1 MTGPEKDERHLSE
14 LMRRAQ
20 SGDAAA
26 YVQLLEDI
34 TPRVRQFVRR
44 QRFFLGVEGIEDLVQ
59 DILLSLHS
67 VRATYDPGR
76 PFVPWLMAIARNRL
90 ADSARRHAR
99 RAANEVATDRLPET
113 FSGEHANMHADAYG
127 DPEALRRAIRRL
139 PRGQR
144 VALEMLKLREM
155 SLKEAATVTGM
166 SVGALKVAAHRGMSA
181 LRKAMGG
188 AG

>member
-67 VRATYDPGR
+67 VRATYDPTR
-76 PFVPWLMAIARNRL
+76 PFMPWLFAIARNRL
-90 ADSARRHAR
+90 ADGARRYSRTEAR
-99 RAANEVATDRLPET
+99 EIGIDDTAVT
-113 FSGEHANMHADAYG
+113 FSADSTNTSG
-127 DPEALRRAIRRL
+127 
-139 PRGQR
+139 
-144 VALEMLKLREM
+144 
-155 SLKEAATVTGM
+155 
-166 SVGALKVAAHRGMSA
+166 
-181 LRKAMGG
+181 
-188 AG
+188 

>member
-1 MTGPEKDERHLSE
+1 MGPGYEIDRRLAGLMRSAQDGDGAAYARLLSE
-14 LMRRAQ
+14 VTLLLRR
-20 SGDAAA
+20 
-26 YVQLLEDI
+26 V
-34 TPRVRQFVRR
+34 VRR
-44 QRFFLGVEGIEDLVQ
+44 QRGFLGAADIEDLVQ

-67 VRATYDPGR
+67 VRATYDPNR
-76 PFVPWLMAIARNRL
+76 PFVPWLVAIARNRM